1 MKIHIDTMT
10 EKFDAMTSE
19 SEMIKKRVKE
29 IEKVVVEQKE
39 TIKEK
44 DAKLKER
51 DGLIKNLRVAKD
63 EGDKKIK
70 NLESE
75 CVQLKRQTQAKFNSM
90 EEI

>member
-1 MKIHIDTMT
+1 
-10 EKFDAMTSE
+10 
-19 SEMIKKRVKE
+19 
-29 IEKVVVEQKE
+29 
-39 TIKEK
+39 
-44 DAKLKER
+44 LKER

-75 CVQLKRQTQAKFNSM
+75 CVQLKRQTLAKFNSM